1 MEKLILPCGR
11 YIPQLAGDTEARV
24 QAMESYLARLGEEL
38 EVLLGETARALD
50 DLRSAQN
57 RPETDRGNQGGG
69 V

>member
-11 YIPQLAGDTEARV
+11 YIPRLAGDTEARV

-38 EVLLGETARALD
+38 EVLLGETAKALE
-50 DLRSAQN
+50 DLRSVQKQPEMN
-57 RPETDRGNQGGG
+57 RNNQGGG